1 MSQPNSNSSR
11 AMSGTPPV
19 ESTAREGTDSA
30 GTLDKSTD
38 GASTR
43 GAALVFAST
52 VDDGVVSLARIDR
65 LRNSIPGKD
74 YLLDELIDLFIS
86 DLPTRLNAIAQAV
99 ERADAPA
106 LALHA
111 HTLRGS
117 AANFGASRLDELC
130 GRLEAMGVGA
140 AHSEAPAMLDELGRE
155 SARARDA
162 LLALKSQHHLPPE
175 SGSAQKSSG
184 SSRNL

>member
-99 ERADAPA
+99 ERADAAA

-117 AANFGASRLDELC
+117 AANFG
-130 GRLEAMGVGA
+130 GI
-140 AHSEAPAMLDELGRE
+140 
-155 SARARDA
+155 
-162 LLALKSQHHLPPE
+162 
-175 SGSAQKSSG
+175 
-184 SSRNL
+184 